1 MSAIGTKRTSH
12 SALHMSVFDP
22 KRTWNFTNL
31 RLAHLGRQGHPI
43 NAMGVHIRRI
53 CVTAGLVVFLAG
65 SLGCSAGVAA
75 ESKRVLLLH
84 SFGSDF
90 KPWSEYAKSIRTE
103 LRQQSPWPLDII
115 EYSLVTA
122 RFSDENPEAPFVE
135 YLRALFAKRPLDLI
149 MSIGAPA
156 AAFVQ
161 RHRQQLFAATPM
173 VFTAVDQRRVQYS
186 NLTANDTAV
195 ALRINYLSAFENILQ
210 VLPDTKD
217 VIVVVGTSPIEKF
230 WKEAI
235 GKEVEPLANRIKLS
249 WTDELSFEALLKQA
263 SALPPHTAIFW
274 ELMIVDAAGVVHE
287 GAAPLTKLHAVANAP
302 IFSYDESFFGSAIV
316 GGPLL
321 LPADSGR
328 QAAAVAIRILGG
340 EKPGEIRTPLV
351 QFASPVFDWREMQ
364 RWGISESRLPPGSE
378 ILFRN
383 PTAWDQYKWHIM
395 LAAAI
400 ILVQTALIVG
410 LIYERRRR
418 TAAEADSLRRVNEL
432 ARMNRIAT
440 VSELSASIAH
450 ELKQPLATIAAYGNA
465 GLRWLARQVPDVDE
479 VRANLQGTIDA
490 ANRASVVIDE
500 LRAMFRKDNSRQT
513 LVDVNR
519 LLLDT
524 LSLTNHEIQAKN
536 ISVQTELFE
545 DSTALVLADQVQ
557 LQQVILNLI
566 VNAIEAMNFMPDARE
581 LRITSGLHDA
591 DGVLI
596 TVEDSGP
603 GIAPENLDKVFDT
616 FFTTKP
622 TGMGMGLSICRSI
635 IEAHGGR
642 LWASG
647 VAPHGCIFHIVLPKS
662 TP

>member
-1 MSAIGTKRTSH
+1 
-12 SALHMSVFDP
+12 
-22 KRTWNFTNL
+22 
-31 RLAHLGRQGHPI
+31 
-43 NAMGVHIRRI
+43 MGVHIRRI
-53 CVTAGLVVFLAG
+53 CATAGLVVFLAV

-75 ESKRVLLLH
+75 ESKRVMLLH
-84 SFGSDF
+84 SFGQDF
-90 KPWSEYAKSIRTE
+90 KPWSEYANAIRAE
-103 LRQQSPWPLDII
+103 LDRQSPWPLDII

-135 YLRALFAKRPLDLI
+135 YLRALFAKHPLDLI
-149 MSIGAPA
+149 VSIGAPA
-156 AAFVQ
+156 ADFVQ
-161 RHRQQLFAATPM
+161 RHRPQLFATTPM

-186 NLTANDTAV
+186 NLTANDAV
-195 ALRINYLSAFENILQ
+195 VAVRINYLSAFENILQ

-287 GAAPLTKLHAVANAP
+287 GDAPLTKLHAVANAP

-321 LPADSGR
+321 LPADSSR

-378 ILFRN
+378 IRFRSL
-383 PTAWDQYKWHIM
+383 TVWDQYKWQIM

-418 TAAEADSLRRVNEL
+418 TVAETDSLQRVNEL
-432 ARMNRIAT
+432 ARINRIAT

-450 ELKQPLATIAAYGNA
+450 ELKQPLATIVTSGSA

-536 ISVQTELFE
+536 ISVQTRLFE
-545 DSTALVLADQVQ
+545 NSTLLVLADQVQ

-566 VNAIEAMNFMPDARE
+566 VNAIEAMNIMPDARE

-647 VAPHGCIFHIVLPKS
+647 AAPHGCIFHVVLPKKP
-662 TP
+662 T